1 MCFKLNG
8 FISICPITRKFSKK
22 IGDDF
27 EFVLH
32 DLHGESDINVK

>member
-1 MCFKLNG
+1 MDLSPFVLLLEN
-8 FISICPITRKFSKK
+8 FQKK

-32 DLHGESDINVK
+32 DLHGERDINVK